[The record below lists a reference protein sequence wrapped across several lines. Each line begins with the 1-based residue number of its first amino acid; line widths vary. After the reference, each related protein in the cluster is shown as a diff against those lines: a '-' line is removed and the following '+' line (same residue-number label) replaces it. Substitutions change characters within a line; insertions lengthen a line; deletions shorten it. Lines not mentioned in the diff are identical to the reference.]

1 MENQE
6 EKETSLEY
14 FFRIT
19 KNNAINLGRLI
30 EAYVDSRK
38 IYDMEIEEAKKE
50 GWKKGYQDAIRINN
64 KQISKTY
71 KAITIVFIVFS
82 SLILVKLI
90 YILLSHI

>member
-6 EKETSLEY
+6 EKETSIDY

-30 EAYVDSRK
+30 EAYIPAKK

-50 GWKKGYQDAIRINN
+50 GWKKGYEEGCLKGYNDH
-64 KQISKTY
+64 
-71 KAITIVFIVFS
+71 
-82 SLILVKLI
+82 VKLTNTL
-90 YILLSHI
+90 YK